1 MKKGWFV
8 ATLQGGSVARLCG
21 VICFATLPLCNL
33 FIILGVVALFLSSC
47 QPAAVVVPEVGEVVV
62 TDTAVAPPTI
72 PSSTPLPNTP
82 TPVPAT
88 QTASPTNTA
97 EPTSTA
103 TATPS
108 PTATPVGLCGQRNP
122 TDADLGL
129 AVTQDFG
136 ISRDFEPPDL
146 VPLADYLPM
155 SVTLGYP
162 SEIREVAVEPLLQM
176 ILTMQAE
183 GLEPWILSG
192 YRSYAAQA
200 IAWDKWYTK
209 YPDRAYQLS
218 APPGHSEHQLGTAVD
233 FGTPELAE
241 IVGPDFEFHT
251 YFYKTGVGQWLADHA
266 HEYGFTLSF
275 PVDGLE
281 TTGFYYEPWH
291 YRYVGVELA
300 TAIKTAETS
309 LIKFQLETHGDP
321 CVP

>member
-1 MKKGWFV
+1 MAMWHGCRAARLQSVFYF
-8 ATLQGGSVARLCG
+8 ATLQPGSFL
-21 VICFATLPLCNL
+21 L
-33 FIILGVVALFLSSC
+33 FGLAALFLSSC
-47 QPAAVVVPEVGEVVV
+47 QPAAAVVVPEVAEVVASV
-62 TDTAVAPPTI
+62 TAVALTETPSVTLQPKSPTPI
-72 PSSTPLPNTP
+72 PATSTPNPTKTSEPTP
-82 TPVPAT
+82 TP
-88 QTASPTNTA
+88 
-97 EPTSTA
+97 TS
-103 TATPS
+103 TPS
-108 PTATPVGLCGQRNP
+108 PTATPIGLCGERLPN
-122 TDADLGL
+122 DADLGL

-155 SVTLGYP
+155 AVTLGYP
-162 SEIREVAVEPLLQM
+162 SEIRQVAVDPLVQM
-176 ILTMQAE
+176 VLAMQAE

-200 IAWDKWYTK
+200 IAWDKWYSK
-209 YPDRAYQLS
+209 YPERAYQLS

-233 FGTPELAE
+233 FGTPELEE

-251 YFYKTGVGQWLADHA
+251 YFYKTGVGQWLAEHA

-281 TTGFYYEPWH
+281 ITCFYYEPWH

-300 TAIKTAETS
+300 AELKAAETS
-309 LIKFQLETHGDP
+309 LIEFQLQAHGDP